1 MDPKLLEIRRR
12 LRDNFKYYSSKCL
25 KIRTK
30 EGEIRPLVFNPAQEL
45 LNEAIELQEASTGK
59 VRVII
64 LKARQ
69 QGLSTAVGAYL
80 YSKVSQR
87 EAAKAMV
94 VAHKADSTQALFDMT
109 KRYHENAP
117 EAVKPHTKYSSRREL
132 TFDILDS
139 SYMVATAGGDGIARG
154 ETITH
159 LHASELAFWPASSA
173 KENWNGLTQAVPNSR
188 GTAIFIESTANG
200 VSGLFYDL
208 WRGAVKGENDYI
220 PVFIPWFLDP
230 GYSQEP
236 PQSFTRTPDE
246 EDLAEKY
253 DLTDGQLYWRRK
265 KIAENGLDLF
275 RQEYPAE
282 PEEAFLTTGRPVF
295 NPEIILEMRKV
306 VKNPLNRRALEGTP
320 ETGFEWRDHPRGELQ
335 VFRKHDPEET
345 YYIGAD
351 VGMGVRNGDWSV
363 AQVLDSKKRQVAVYR
378 AQVHPDYYARVLYEL
393 GMYYNT
399 ARLIVENN
407 NHGILTCHLL
417 SKELYY
423 PDFYTQVQHDKIADK
438 ETVTLGFM
446 TNVKTKPL
454 VIDELRA
461 AIREGH
467 LELSHEGTLEELQ
480 TYIVTESGKLEAEQ
494 GCHDDCVMALA
505 FVNYVHEGELTPIV
519 NEDHF
524 YVEGI

>member
-1 MDPKLLEIRRR
+1 MDPKLLEIRKK
-12 LRDNFKYYSSKCL
+12 LRDDFKYYSKHCL

-30 EGEIRPLVFNPAQEL
+30 EGEIRNLVFNPAQEL
-45 LNEAIELQEASTGK
+45 LNDAIELQEQATGK
-59 VRVII
+59 VRIII

-94 VAHKADSTQALFDMT
+94 VAHKADSTQSLFDLT
-109 KRYHENAP
+109 KRYHDNAP

-132 TFDILDS
+132 SFDILDS
-139 SYMVATAGGDGIARG
+139 SYTVATAGGDGIARG

-173 KENWNGLTQAVPNSR
+173 KENWNGLVQSVPNSP

-208 WRGAVKGENDYI
+208 WRGAVRGENDYV

-236 PQSFTRTPDE
+236 PGELELTPDE
-246 EDLAEKY
+246 IEIKEKY
-253 DLTDGQLYWRRK
+253 SLTTGQIYWRRRK
-265 KIAENGLDLF
+265 VAENGLDLF

-295 NPEIILEMRKV
+295 NPDIVLEMRNG
-306 VKNPLNRRALEGTP
+306 VKQPIERLALEQRS
-320 ETGFEWRDHPRGELQ
+320 ESDWEWMKHPRGELKI
-335 VFRKHDPEET
+335 FHKPEAGET
-345 YYIGAD
+345 YYVGAD

-363 AQVLDSKKRQVAVYR
+363 AQVFDSAKRQVAVYR
-378 AQVHPDYYARVLYEL
+378 AQVHPDYYARILYEL
-393 GMYYNT
+393 GMFYNT
-399 ARLIVENN
+399 AKLIVENN

-423 PDFYTQVQHDKIADK
+423 PDFYTQVQHDKITDR

-461 AIREGH
+461 SIRER
-467 LELSHEGTLEELQ
+467 EIEIYDDGTLDELQ
-480 TYIVTESGKLEAEQ
+480 TYIVTEGGKLEAEQ
-494 GCHDDCVMALA
+494 GCHDDAVMSLAL
-505 FVNYVHEGELTPIV
+505 VNYVHEGKLTPV
-519 NEDHF
+519 AVRDEH
-524 YVEGI
+524 YLEGI